1 MDEPLVC
8 YTLVKFHSKIVASGC
23 LSATHTKPMHKL
35 DIPALDWP
43 MAEYPKLRYPLEEY
57 ERENR
62 QEENR
67 CLEQVHDAFLKSRQ
81 EGGVS
86 IAGVIVEPIQ
96 AEGGRHYGVANFE
109 NS

>member
-1 MDEPLVC
+1 
-8 YTLVKFHSKIVASGC
+8 
-23 LSATHTKPMHKL
+23 MHKL

-43 MAEYPKLRYPLEEY
+43 MAEYPKLRYPLEEH

-67 CLEQVHDAFLKSRQ
+67 CLELVHDEFLKSRKD
-81 EGGVS
+81 GGIP

-96 AEGGRHYGVANFE
+96 AEGGMHTVL
-109 NS
+109 